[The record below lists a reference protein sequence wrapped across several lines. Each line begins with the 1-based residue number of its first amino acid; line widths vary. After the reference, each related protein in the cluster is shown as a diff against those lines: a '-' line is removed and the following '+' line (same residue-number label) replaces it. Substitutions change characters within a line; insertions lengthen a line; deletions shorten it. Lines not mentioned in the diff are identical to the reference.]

1 MSHIDDASPEAFKWS
16 VLNVIKW
23 TEATIGDRLRFV
35 CEQCYINEDAGVLF
49 PLRIVTYR
57 KPGAVVAWLELPV
70 GGTGYADYK
79 NRFNEA
85 ARRLGEEFHVE
96 QSEREGDRDNL
107 FVLRLSIRHEYDR
120 PV

>member
-35 CEQCYINEDAGVLF
+35 CEQCYVNEDAGVLF

-57 KPGAVVAWLELPV
+57 KQGAVVAWLELPV
-70 GGTGYADYK
+70 GGTGYTDYK
-79 NRFNEA
+79 GRFDEA
-85 ARRLGEEFHVE
+85 ARRLKEEFHVE
-96 QSEREGDRDNL
+96 QSERPGERDNQY
-107 FVLRLSIRHEYDR
+107 VLRLSIRHEYDR